1 MEKMQFVLASP
12 EIVSMLEGGGKIT
25 DSIRET
31 IRMTERPV
39 IYEEPSVKTENFE
52 GNQKNKKKSRSK

>member
-12 EIVSMLEGGGKIT
+12 EIVCMLEGGGKIT

-31 IRMTERPV
+31 IRMTERPI
-39 IYEEPSVKTENFE
+39 IYEEPSSKIDDSQR
-52 GNQKNKKKSRSK
+52 NQKNIEKSPAK